1 MFKRERTTESDR
13 LRCLGRYFPN
23 LAYSL
28 RCLNGLV
35 SLSHAARPTTLPK
48 SWSLCFRRRPLSN
61 SSRYSTLS
69 CSIYG
74 SETQPV
80 AAKRCCVCVLMKS
93 FRVLSARAQSIGQ
106 SQGSR
111 RNTKALVH
119 G

>member
-1 MFKRERTTESDR
+1 MFKRQRTTESDR

-28 RCLNGLV
+28 GCLNGLV

-80 AAKRCCVCVLMKS
+80 AANRCADCVLMQT
-93 FRVLSARAQSIGQ
+93 FRAWSASAQSIEHDQAPG
-106 SQGSR
+106 
-111 RNTKALVH
+111 
-119 G
+119 

>member
-1 MFKRERTTESDR
+1 MFKRQRTTESDR

-28 RCLNGLV
+28 GCLNGLV

-80 AAKRCCVCVLMKS
+80 AAKRCSACVLMKS
-93 FRVLSARAQSIGQ
+93 FRALSARAQSIGQ
-106 SQGSR
+106 KLFISTQ
-111 RNTKALVH
+111 AEHLF
-119 G
+119 